1 MPGGAPTPRKPRRFF
16 SWIRSTGMM
25 RGDDRWIGGV
35 CSGLAARLGWSPTLT
50 RALLTASVLLFG
62 FGAAVYAFA
71 WLLLPDARTGHI
83 LVEDLIDGHW
93 QWDCLGALL
102 CMAVAIVIPGFGWLA
117 IALAAA
123 FLWFLAQSSIRQ
135 SEGYGYAYRAPSN
148 KANGTPDS
156 GMSGAGMSGPAVS
169 GTAAPYG
176 SGSGTPGSAA
186 PYAAGSAAHSVSGPT
201 AFGSASQGETSAYA
215 ASAASGPSA
224 AYPTSDP
231 AHANKSSDA
240 GFRDFPANPYQPYA
254 AARNSQPS
262 GFASAA
268 PAAAAAMPTPAGY
281 RAPQQPAPAGPRYAR
296 RKPAGPT
303 LVLSLLGLALLS
315 AAILMGV
322 VSLGLVPVGPGD
334 VMAMATAW
342 ICAVCIVLGL
352 TLVVLG
358 VRGCRSGGLI
368 PVTLIA
374 GFTAVCMMF
383 TSLGYAYLFY
393 QAEHNTDS
401 YAQVDFDRNYESR
414 DADGMRS
421 VQGPDGARNYWVADY
436 DGALMARLEQGVRFN
451 GYSYA
456 SSVANI
462 DMSEAKTCPT
472 GQINI
477 AANRAQVQVT
487 VPDGCRY
494 VFSNRWGGAQ
504 EGITALGGPWSVVT
518 DNNVNLTVGPTFD
531 GGYEYGYGYEYA
543 NDDWDEYGWD
553 EDGYAGDDPNHY
565 ADYLR
570 INVDA
575 IGGRVSVVQ
584 AFDSQLPGY
593 VEFSRSV
600 K

>member
-1 MPGGAPTPRKPRRFF
+1 
-16 SWIRSTGMM
+16 MM

-50 RALLTASVLLFG
+50 RALLVASVLLFG

-71 WLLLPDARTGHI
+71 WLLLPDARTGRI
-83 LVEDLIDGHW
+83 LVEDLIEGHW
-93 QWDCLGALL
+93 QWDCLGAFL
-102 CMAVAIVIPGFGWLA
+102 CMAVAIILPGFGWLA

-123 FLWFLAQSSIRQ
+123 FLWFLAQSAIRQ
-135 SEGYGYAYRAPSN
+135 SEGYGYAYRAPGGGP
-148 KANGTPDS
+148 NGMPG
-156 GMSGAGMSGPAVS
+156 GMPGAAPNAAPNATAYPTSAPHMPAPGMSGPAAS
-169 GTAAPYG
+169 YG
-176 SGSGTPGSAA
+176 SGSGTPNSAA
-186 PYAAGSAAHSVSGPT
+186 PHAAGSAAYG
-201 AFGSASQGETSAYA
+201 AFDPASQGETPAYA
-215 ASAASGPSA
+215 AGAASGPFA
-224 AYPTSDP
+224 AHPTSDP
-231 AHANKSSDA
+231 AQASAHANKPSDA
-240 GFRDFPANPYQPYA
+240 GFHDAPANPYQPYG
-254 AARNSQPS
+254 AARNGQPS
-262 GFASAA
+262 GFAPASPAA
-268 PAAAAAMPTPAGY
+268 PAVAAMPAPAGY
-281 RAPQQPAPAGPRYAR
+281 RAPKPAPAGPRYAR

-303 LVLSLLGLALLS
+303 LVLSLLGLSLLS

-322 VSLGLVPVGPGD
+322 MSLGLVPMGPGD

-358 VRGCRSGGLI
+358 VRGRRSGGLI

-383 TSLGYAYLFY
+383 TSLGYAYVFY

-401 YAQVDFDRNYESR
+401 YAQVDFDSDYGSR

-451 GYSYA
+451 GSSYA
-456 SSVANI
+456 SSIANI
-462 DMSEAKTCPT
+462 DLSEAKTCPT
-472 GQINI
+472 GQINV

-487 VPDGCRY
+487 VPDVCHY
-494 VFSNRWGGAQ
+494 VFSTRWGGAL

-518 DNNVNLTVGPTFD
+518 DNNVDLNVSPTFD
-531 GGYEYGYGYEYA
+531 GGYEYGYEYA

-553 EDGYAGDDPNHY
+553 EDGYTGDDLNHY

-584 AFDSQLPGY
+584 ASDSQLPGY

>member
-1 MPGGAPTPRKPRRFF
+1 MPQSSPNPAPRKPRRFF

-50 RALLTASVLLFG
+50 RALLAASVLLFG

-83 LVEDLIDGHW
+83 LVEDLIEGHW
-93 QWDCLGALL
+93 QWDCLGAFL
-102 CMAVAIVIPGFGWLA
+102 CMAVAIILPGFGWLA

-123 FLWFLAQSSIRQ
+123 FLWFLAQSAIRQ
-135 SEGYGYAYRAPSN
+135 SEGYGYAYRAPGGGL
-148 KANGTPDS
+148 NGTPG
-156 GMSGAGMSGPAVS
+156 GMPGAAPNAVPSATAYPASAPHMPAPGMSGPA
-169 GTAAPYG
+169 AAYG
-176 SGSGTPGSAA
+176 
-186 PYAAGSAAHSVSGPT
+186 
-201 AFGSASQGETSAYA
+201 
-215 ASAASGPSA
+215 SGPSA
-224 AYPTSDP
+224 AHPTSDP
-231 AHANKSSDA
+231 AQAFAHAAKPSDT
-240 GFRDFPANPYQPYA
+240 GFHDAPANPYQPYG
-254 AARNSQPS
+254 AARNGQPS
-262 GFASAA
+262 GFAPASPMA
-268 PAAAAAMPTPAGY
+268 PAGAATMPAPAGY
-281 RAPQQPAPAGPRYAR
+281 RAPKPAPAGPRYAR

-303 LVLSLLGLALLS
+303 LVLSLLGLSLLS

-322 VSLGLVPVGPGD
+322 MSLGLVPMGPGD
-334 VMAMATAW
+334 VMAMATTW

-358 VRGCRSGGLI
+358 VRGRRSGGLI

-383 TSLGYAYLFY
+383 TSLGYAYVFY
-393 QAEHNTDS
+393 RAEHNTDS
-401 YAQVDFDRNYESR
+401 YAQVDFGLNYESR
-414 DADGMRS
+414 DADGIRS

-436 DGALMARLEQGVRFN
+436 DDALMARLEQGVRFN
-451 GYSYA
+451 GSSYA

-462 DMSEAKTCPT
+462 DLSEAKTCPT

-487 VPDGCRY
+487 VPDGCHY
-494 VFSNRWGGAQ
+494 VFSTRWGGAL

-518 DNNVNLTVGPTFD
+518 DNNVDLNVSPTFD

-553 EDGYAGDDPNHY
+553 EDGYTGDDLNHY

-584 AFDSQLPGY
+584 ASDSQLPGY